1 MFYLPLLQTPD
12 SPPRSIQVQSA
23 GPPQLLA
30 SAIRQVVK
38 EADPN
43 IVITDGKTL
52 VDQVDRTLGRERLLA
67 NLAGFFGGVALL
79 LACIGLYSVMAY
91 HVLQRTQEIGL
102 PIALGSPR
110 AKVLW
115 IVSRDAPPLGSGARV
130 RCAARALVFALRR
143 ELPIRPHAH
152 PSHHDWVRHR
162 DAAVRRRTGLHFPA
176 RRAAGVDPI
185 IALRSE

>member
-115 IVSRDAPPLGSGARV
+115 IVSRDALLLSGLG
-130 RCAARALVFALRR
+130 LVFGVPLALSFSRFV
-143 ELPIRPHAH
+143 ESFLFGLTPTH
-152 PSHHDWVRHR
+152 PTTIGFVIVMLLSV
-162 DAAVRRRTGLHFPA
+162 AGLA
-176 RRAAGVDPI
+176 CISRRAARRGSI
-185 IALRSE
+185 L